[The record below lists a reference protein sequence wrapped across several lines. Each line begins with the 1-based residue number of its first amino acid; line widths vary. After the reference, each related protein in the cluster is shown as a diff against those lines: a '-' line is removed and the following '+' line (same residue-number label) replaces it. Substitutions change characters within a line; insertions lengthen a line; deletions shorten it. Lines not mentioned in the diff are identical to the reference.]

1 MMCSSIVF
9 FFFKQKTAY
18 EMRISD
24 WSSDVCSSDLALD
37 AVTRELDETLPH
49 ALGRITA
56 HGQTTQTALSQLR
69 PLLDASELVA
79 QSTVSHVNAVQAT
92 LKANEEQMAGQAA
105 SQQELADRINGAL
118 ADAEN
123 ALAMLR
129 EGADEVAEQG
139 GAGRARKS

>member
-1 MMCSSIVF
+1 MRSS
-9 FFFKQKTAY
+9 
-18 EMRISD
+18 D
-24 WSSDVCSSDLALD
+24 CSSDVCSSDLLIGHAESLLLALD

-92 LKANEEQMAGQAA
+92 LKANEEQMAGQ
-105 SQQELADRINGAL
+105 EI
-118 ADAEN
+118 
-123 ALAMLR
+123 
-129 EGADEVAEQG
+129 
-139 GAGRARKS
+139 GRAHVRTPVTNAHIVCRLLLEKKKTKTKNTKSISRIH

>member
-1 MMCSSIVF
+1 MQRRPPRATRTNTLFPYTTLFRS
-9 FFFKQKTAY
+9 
-18 EMRISD
+18 
-24 WSSDVCSSDLALD
+24 

-49 ALGRITA
+49 ALGRIAA

-118 ADAEN
+118 ADAET

-129 EGADEVAEQG
+129 EGADEFAEI
-139 GAGRARKS
+139 GRSSCRDRVCQSG